1 MGEQNWPL
9 GTARGNLRATVQAVQ
24 LLATSSGVL
33 PPLYCP
39 LCTSI
44 LAVGRVE
51 DPVSSCY
58 RLDCPSPLT
67 SLHYNPKNPHLVA
80 GGSYNGQLSWWDLRM
95 AGSQSVAI
103 EESHKDPVYSTRW
116 TNSKT
121 ATEIVTASADG
132 TVKWWDLRNM
142 ARANK
147 TLVVD
152 VLNRDDGNMGDI
164 GSAQA
169 VSSLEY
175 TPTIPTR

>member
-1 MGEQNWPL
+1 M
-9 GTARGNLRATVQAVQ
+9 
-24 LLATSSGVL
+24 
-33 PPLYCP
+33 
-39 LCTSI
+39 
-44 LAVGRVE
+44 VGRVE
-51 DPVSSCY
+51 APVSSCY

-95 AGSQSVAI
+95 AGSRSVAI

-142 ARANK
+142 DRATK

-152 VLNRDDGNMGDI
+152 VLNRDGGNMGDI

-175 TPTIPTR
+175 TPTIPTRLVEVAGVILVLLAFDLYCLAFCHVPVSHCLLAFAL